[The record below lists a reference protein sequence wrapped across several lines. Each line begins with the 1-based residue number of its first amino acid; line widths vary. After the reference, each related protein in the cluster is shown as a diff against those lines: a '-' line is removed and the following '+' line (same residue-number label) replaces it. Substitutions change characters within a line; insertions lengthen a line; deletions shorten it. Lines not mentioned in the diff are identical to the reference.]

1 MKRKISF
8 IFIPILV
15 FALVLSC
22 APLSSE
28 VVWAEEPTTPLLS
41 IIIDDF
47 GGFDQAGVESMLS
60 IDAPL
65 TCAVMPN
72 LENSE
77 KNSEQI
83 LESGKEV
90 ILHMPMQAHVPLPLS
105 WYGPNHINIGD
116 SKEIVSQKINK
127 ALETVH
133 GAKGV
138 NIHIGSGV
146 CQDKN
151 TLSHIYDYVQAK
163 NMFFVDSRTHMNTK
177 CEEVANEKNIVY
189 LGRDE
194 FLEPGGNRSQE
205 GVLRHILEGIR
216 IAKEKGHAIIIG
228 HVGAHGG
235 ENTAKAIKDSIKTIQ
250 NSEIKLVTASE
261 LATFLNNK
269 NSNTKIQ

>member
-1 MKRKISF
+1 MKRKLSIIFIHFF
-8 IFIPILV
+8 IFTL
-15 FALVLSC
+15 LLTCS
-22 APLSSE
+22 PLSSE
-28 VVWAEEPTTPLLS
+28 VVWAEQNQPLLS

-47 GGFDQAGVESMLS
+47 GGFDQAGVETMLN

-83 LESGKEV
+83 LKANKEV
-90 ILHMPMQAHVPLPLS
+90 ILHMPMQAHVSLPLS
-105 WYGPNHINIGD
+105 WYGPNYINIGD
-116 SKEIVSQKINK
+116 SKEIVTQKIDK
-127 ALETVH
+127 SLETVH
-133 GAKGV
+133 GAKGI

-146 CQDKN
+146 CQDKT
-151 TLSHIYDYVQAK
+151 TLSNIYDCVLAK
-163 NMFFVDSRTHMNTK
+163 NMFFVDSRTHLNTK
-177 CEEVANEKNIVY
+177 CEEVANEKNVIY

-205 GVLRHILEGIR
+205 GVQRHILEGIR

-235 ENTAKAIKDSIKTIQ
+235 ENTAKAIKDNIKRI
-250 NSEIKLVTASE
+250 EDAGVKLVTASE

-269 NSNTKIQ
+269 NSNTDNQ

>member
-1 MKRKISF
+1 MKRKLSIIFIHFF
-8 IFIPILV
+8 IFTL
-15 FALVLSC
+15 LLTCS
-22 APLSSE
+22 PLSSE
-28 VVWAEEPTTPLLS
+28 VVWAEQNQPLLS

-47 GGFDQAGVESMLS
+47 GGFDQAGVETMLN

-83 LESGKEV
+83 LNAGKEV
-90 ILHMPMQAHVPLPLS
+90 ILHMPMQAHVSLPLS
-105 WYGPNHINIGD
+105 WYGPNYINIGD
-116 SKEIVSQKINK
+116 SKEIVTQKIDK
-127 ALETVH
+127 SLETVH
-133 GAKGV
+133 GAKGI

-146 CQDKN
+146 CQDKT
-151 TLSHIYDYVQAK
+151 TLSNIYDCVLAK
-163 NMFFVDSRTHMNTK
+163 NMFFVDSRTHLNTK
-177 CEEVANEKNIVY
+177 CEEVANEKNVIY

-205 GVLRHILEGIR
+205 GVQRHILEGIR

-235 ENTAKAIKDSIKTIQ
+235 ENTAKAIKDSIKAIQ
-250 NSEIKLVTASE
+250 NAGVKLVTASE

-269 NSNTKIQ
+269 NSNTDNQ